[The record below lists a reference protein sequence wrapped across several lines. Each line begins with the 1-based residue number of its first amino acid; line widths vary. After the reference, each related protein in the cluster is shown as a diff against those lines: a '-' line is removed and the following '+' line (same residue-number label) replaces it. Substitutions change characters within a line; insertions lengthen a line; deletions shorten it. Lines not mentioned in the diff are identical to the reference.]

1 IAAKRPIF
9 NDLIDACPDL
19 LHPPQVGHLPQ
30 YVRRETPSV
39 KNGRALE
46 IGRCLLGSAG
56 TMNWDIW
63 QRANEQALE
72 ARDVRM
78 IDRKEK
84 NWARR
89 GHTRALRAT
98 VGLGAPDVGMAD
110 APTGSPFCSRSRQ
123 SLRISRRDNRQG
135 DGRRNRRFLRGEMA
149 PQW

>member
-1 IAAKRPIF
+1 
-9 NDLIDACPDL
+9 
-19 LHPPQVGHLPQ
+19 
-30 YVRRETPSV
+30 
-39 KNGRALE
+39 
-46 IGRCLLGSAG
+46 
-56 TMNWDIW
+56 MNWDIG

-110 APTGSPFCSRSRQ
+110 APTGSPFVLDHDSPCE
-123 SLRISRRDNRQG
+123 SLGEITGKGTGGEIGGSSGGKWHHNG
-135 DGRRNRRFLRGEMA
+135 DGAGRPGPGGAAPPPISAGTPAPPVAGSPRPGARRPPPGAWPPLFGRPVPSYPDG
-149 PQW
+149 